1 MSSVVATPALPP
13 AKSPLA
19 PASSTSTD
27 PAASTAPSF
36 GSALQKASSDASQA
50 GAASTEQQASATTP
64 AATPPSTGLLAGT
77 QAPASAHGPGHAKG
91 GSKKDADAAAG
102 ARADATD
109 GLPEAGPMPVVP
121 SVALS
126 STGAGSSDG
135 ATPFGGK
142 PAAPVAPVT
151 PDQGIAAAMLA
162 LISGMPRPA
171 SIAPVA
177 LPAGST
183 GNDLADGSTAGVS
196 AMSSAAPTL
205 TDTLSN
211 ALEDVVSGAADAI
224 SGSAAATA
232 AETVAAPVADLL
244 GKGAEVALSALTGAR
259 PSADPASQALLTANA
274 QNASQLASAHLAQTG
289 NLPPTQLQSTQVAGT
304 QAFAQELGNQIAW
317 MGNAD
322 IKQASIRLHPEDLGQ
337 VDVKVSLQHGRVD
350 VAFAA
355 QHPAAVTAVQQT
367 LSQLDTMLAH
377 HGLSLGQAQ
386 VSQQEAGQGGG
397 NSAQQGHAGGNDSGA
412 NDDTSTLSTVR
423 VSQGLVDDFA

>member
-1 MSSVVATPALPP
+1 MSSVAVTPALPP

-19 PASSTSTD
+19 PTSSTSTD
-27 PAASTAPSF
+27 PAASAAPSF
-36 GSALQKASSDASQA
+36 GSALQQANSDASQA
-50 GAASTEQQASATTP
+50 SAANADQQAAATTS
-64 AATPPSTGLLAGT
+64 AATPPSTGPLEGN
-77 QAPASAHGPGHAKG
+77 QAPVHAHGPDHAKG
-91 GSKKDADAAAG
+91 GSKKDADAAADVK
-102 ARADATD
+102 ADATD
-109 GLPEAGPMPVVP
+109 GMPEMAPMPVA
-121 SVALS
+121 SA
-126 STGAGSSDG
+126 
-135 ATPFGGK
+135 ATPVLSDAGAPDGTTPSGGK
-142 PAAPVAPVT
+142 PQQPAAST

-162 LISGMPRPA
+162 LIGATPRPA
-171 SIAPVA
+171 TIAPVS

-183 GNDLADGSTAGVS
+183 DNDMADGSTAGVS
-196 AMSSAAPTL
+196 AMTSAAPTL

-224 SGSAAATA
+224 SGSAEATA
-232 AETVAAPVADLL
+232 AETVAAPVADLI
-244 GKGAEVALSALTGAR
+244 GKGAEAALSALTGAR

-289 NLPPTQLQSTQVAGT
+289 NLPTTQLQSTQVAGT

-317 MGNAD
+317 MGNTD

-337 VDVKVSLQHGRVD
+337 VDVKVSMQHGRVD

-386 VSQQEAGQGGG
+386 VSQQEAGQGDG
-397 NSAQQGHAGGNDSGA
+397 NPAQQGHAGGNDSGA
-412 NDDTSTLSTVR
+412 NEDTSTLSTVR